1 MLWFIQIMVFCMV
14 ILPEMRIPYG
24 INENEDNEKQVSRL
38 LRIRPTY
45 KFYLFINQSFR
56 SKQSELSSF
65 M

>member
-1 MLWFIQIMVFCMV
+1 MVFCMV

-38 LRIRPTY
+38 LRLHPTY

-56 SKQSELSSF
+56 SNRYHIDTF
-65 M
+65 